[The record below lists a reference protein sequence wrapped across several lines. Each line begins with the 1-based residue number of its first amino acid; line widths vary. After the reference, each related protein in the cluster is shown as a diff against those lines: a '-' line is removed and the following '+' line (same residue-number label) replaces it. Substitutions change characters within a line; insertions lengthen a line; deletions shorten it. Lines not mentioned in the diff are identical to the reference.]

1 MILSNDAQPITATEP
16 TNELDT
22 FITVSQILRL
32 HDTQVVTFPLISY
45 TVSIVMKD
53 HICIK
58 SLRLNVCP
66 QLL

>member
-32 HDTQVVTFPLISY
+32 HDTQVSLPLISY

-53 HICIK
+53 HVCIK
-58 SLRLNVCP
+58 SLRLNECP